1 MANTIKIKA
10 GSGTPTT
17 SDIVDKELAFD
28 RSADK
33 LYINDNGTIVEVG
46 GGTSGTITSVS
57 NFSDNRVAT
66 ASGSTT
72 LNGEA
77 NLTFDGST
85 LALTGDL
92 TVTGGSL
99 TLPVA
104 EKLFFGGGTHTY
116 IGEDV
121 DDRLRFFTGGAEF
134 MRFTEDSSD
143 TIHLYKP
150 TTITGALT
158 LEADTKLDATQKL
171 YLDGGS
177 HTYIAET
184 SADTMKLVAGGQD
197 MLILAEASDDMVYVP
212 DSVYLAAGTGQD
224 FTIVHD
230 GSNTDL
236 GNATGDLKFT
246 LYTDDGDIR
255 FFNDNGSGGTTEYFR
270 MDGGAVAIDLFQDTR
285 LKAEK
290 KLYLDGGG
298 NTYILESA
306 TDIMDFYAGGVHM
319 LRLDETNNTVHIP
332 QDSGDAVFTVGAG
345 SDFQLYIDSDD
356 VVMRNQTQDKD
367 MKFIVNDGGSNVT
380 AIQIDASEVGKV
392 KLPNDGQTLSLGAG
406 NDLTFQHD
414 GSNSYIGNGVGNL
427 YISNDTNDGDI
438 IFRTEDGSGGV
449 TAYIEL
455 DGSTERVDFKKPIYA
470 EDSAYFADGSIA
482 YFGAGNDLRIQHDG
496 TNSWVYNNVSGHLYI
511 ENRVDDKDVIFRCD
525 DGSGG
530 MTGYLELD
538 GSAKQIK
545 LKEDIVVTAT
555 KKLYLDGGSDT
566 YIHESSADTA
576 EIYVGGV
583 RMLQLSEASTDYVA
597 TGDSTLLGVGND
609 VDMYMKHD
617 GTDSYII
624 NTTGDTIIRS
634 NSTNDDIFIQCDDG
648 GSVITSIQ
656 IDASNVGQVK
666 LPNDNQE
673 LRIGAG
679 SDLALWHN
687 GSNSYIENTA
697 TGNLYITNAVDD
709 ADVIFQSDD
718 GSGGVTPYLT
728 LDGSATRIK
737 IDQNMEFQDSVALK
751 FGTSD
756 DMRIYHDGS
765 NSYIRQEGT
774 GHLYIRNDTEDK
786 SIFIQT
792 DDGSGGTTDYMKFS
806 GNESIIRTYNNFRL
820 QDSVQVQFGSGA
832 DCDMLHDGSEMI
844 IRNDTG
850 NFTINQQTDDGD
862 LILKCD
868 DGSGG
873 STAYLT
879 LDGSLGA
886 LSIQKD
892 MYRNDGVNIYMG
904 SHSDQYMYY
913 DGTNDIGYWRAT
925 TGDITIRNDA
935 DDKDIILMSDDGSGG
950 TTQYI
955 RIDGSAGLTQIDKDM
970 KFVDNVEAQFGSSTD
985 MKIYHNSSSGNGNFE
1000 NNTGSLYVTN
1010 YTDDA
1015 DIIFR
1020 TDDGSGDVTAYLTLD
1035 GTNKRTLFSEQV
1047 RIADSK
1053 QLGIGNGDDLEIKH
1067 DGSHTIMQLNNGNLY
1082 FKDQSGNNI
1091 IHIMRE
1097 GDGVQMSEGDFTI
1110 PATSKLRLDGSTSGH
1125 TYIYEESDDNVMF
1138 YIGGR
1143 NMLRLHEGNGE
1154 VVVNDSQVDT
1164 NFRVEGDSDANL
1176 LFTDAGNDR
1185 VGIGTGSP
1193 EGKVHIYQSDASVAP
1208 DSDGDDLVIESDA
1221 DTGISILAGESDG
1234 ETGSLIFGSDN
1245 DAYGAGLAYHYYDKT
1260 LSLKTAHSSGIL
1272 RLASANNSEAM
1283 RINSSGN
1290 VGIGETNIDAKLH
1303 ISNGTGLTNVKMERV
1318 GNAAWRFGIAASG
1331 VDFVLDDSSDDLSTP
1346 EFAFQNDG
1354 DFHADG
1360 DVIAYSTTTSSDE
1373 RLKENI
1379 KEIPYGLEEVLKMK
1393 PVEYDWKE
1401 KRGGKHDIGVI
1412 AQDIEKL
1419 IPEIIKENKDLKT
1432 KEDFKSVDY
1441 GKMVAVLIKAIQEQ
1455 QEEIDCLKANY
1466 DQLKYNR
1473 R

>member
-134 MRFTEDSSD
+134 MRFTEDTSD

-718 GSGGVTPYLT
+718 GSGGVTP
-728 LDGSATRIK
+728 
-737 IDQNMEFQDSVALK
+737 
-751 FGTSD
+751 
-756 DMRIYHDGS
+756 
-765 NSYIRQEGT
+765 
-774 GHLYIRNDTEDK
+774 
-786 SIFIQT
+786 
-792 DDGSGGTTDYMKFS
+792 
-806 GNESIIRTYNNFRL
+806 
-820 QDSVQVQFGSGA
+820 
-832 DCDMLHDGSEMI
+832 
-844 IRNDTG
+844 
-850 NFTINQQTDDGD
+850 
-862 LILKCD
+862 
-868 DGSGG
+868 
-873 STAYLT
+873 YLT